1 MPHPTTP
8 SGASADFT
16 RHPTLRERADALARG
31 ATTSERLVA
40 DALARIAAH
49 QAGGGHAYVGTVDA
63 SAALQ
68 AARDSDRRRAAGQV
82 PSPLAG
88 LPVSIKD
95 LFDVQGQATQAGS
108 AGAVPGTQPALAD
121 AGAVPGTQPAL
132 ADAAAVAR
140 LRAAGAVLLGRTNM
154 SEFAFSGLGLN
165 PHHGHPAH
173 PHDAARITGGSS
185 SGAAVT
191 VALGLA
197 DAALGTDTGGSIRIP
212 SAFCGL
218 TGFKPTARRV
228 PLAGAYPLSRSLDS
242 VGPLARSVDCCAIL
256 DAVLSGETLDT
267 AAPPLAGLRL
277 GVTEDFVLDGLDGAI
292 AQAFDQALAR
302 LSAAGAQ
309 IVRFGFAELLELP
322 GINAAGGLVTAEAWH
337 VHRDRLQD
345 PAQAARYDPRVA
357 QRTRRGA
364 AISAADYI
372 DLLDARAR
380 LQATARD
387 RLQGLDAW
395 LMPTVAVLAPL
406 LQDVAT
412 DDDRF
417 FATNAKV
424 LRNPSVLNFLD
435 GCALS
440 LPCQPAGGLPVG
452 LSVGGLHGADARVLQ
467 VGRAVEACLRAG

>member
-16 RHPTLRERADALARG
+16 RHPTLREQADALARG

-40 DALARIAAH
+40 DALSRIAAH

-108 AGAVPGTQPALAD
+108 AGPVPGPQPAGAD
-121 AGAVPGTQPAL
+121 AT
-132 ADAAAVAR
+132 AVAR

-277 GVTEDFVLDGLDGAI
+277 GVTEDFVLDGLDGAV

-309 IVRFGFAELLELP
+309 IVRFGFAELQALP

-337 VHRDRLQD
+337 VHRARLED

-372 DLLDARAR
+372 DLLYARAR

-440 LPCQPAGGLPVG
+440 LPCQAQGELPVG